1 MEEFKEKKKEFDREF
16 QNVLG
21 AIAGGSSIE
30 PITIEFE
37 DKAVEE
43 VFKES
48 IENIESMCD
57 SYNMYY
63 IAMLLLKLMLSKK
76 ALKVYL

>member
-48 IENIESMCD
+48 IENIESKWG
-57 SYNMYY
+57 SYNMFY
-63 IAMLLLKLMLSKK
+63 IA
-76 ALKVYL
+76 V